1 MAITYD
7 RTIRPGLEAALL
19 PDGPARGLVTR
30 HLAQPDL
37 VDLHLRAYPGQARNW
52 VTLYC
57 GLTKPLDLVE
67 TRGAFRLRTHRTWQA
82 YAPALPWNTRLTATE
97 LGEVWPLVEDYLD
110 VVLPAIRATRWYG
123 KEGAVQTAVTRLE
136 HDGMLVFDREAVPSF
151 TDTPEKEQVMAQERE
166 LLTRDLSST
175 EAWWALPKLGEECD
189 AVALSQDGQLLAIEV
204 KPGTA
209 GSSSIAWS
217 PLQAAYY
224 ARLFTRWV
232 EDDTGHAACLGSLVE
247 QRARLGLHPAATVA
261 VRAPLQVE
269 PVVIIGVDDGGPSK
283 EVRRRCLAVRD
294 EIVARG
300 LVAQLPVWTLSRG
313 LMEPLTA

>member
-7 RTIRPGLEAALL
+7 RTIRPDLEAALL
-19 PDGPARGLVTR
+19 PGGPARGLVTR
-30 HLAQPDL
+30 HLEQPDL

-67 TRGAFRLRTHRTWQA
+67 TRGAFRLKTHRTWQA
-82 YAPALPWNTRLTATE
+82 YAPTLPWNTKLTSAE
-97 LGEVWPLVEDYLD
+97 LADLWPQVETYLD
-110 VVLPAIRATRWYG
+110 VVLPVIRASRWYG

-151 TDTPEKEQVMAQERE
+151 TDTPEKVRVMKQEGD
-166 LLTRDLSST
+166 LLTRELSST
-175 EAWWALPKLGEECD
+175 EAWWKLPRLGEECD
-189 AVALSQDGQLLAIEV
+189 ATALSSDGQLLAIEV

-217 PLQAAYY
+217 ALQAAYY

-232 EDDTGHAACLGSLVE
+232 DDDAGHAAALTSLMA
-247 QRARLGLHPAATVA
+247 QRARLGLHGPAAVA
-261 VRAPLQVE
+261 VSAPLQVK
-269 PVVIIGVDDGGPSK
+269 PVVIIGVDNGGPSK

-300 LVAQLPVWTLSRG
+300 LVTELPVWTLG
-313 LMEPLTA
+313 AGVLEPLTP